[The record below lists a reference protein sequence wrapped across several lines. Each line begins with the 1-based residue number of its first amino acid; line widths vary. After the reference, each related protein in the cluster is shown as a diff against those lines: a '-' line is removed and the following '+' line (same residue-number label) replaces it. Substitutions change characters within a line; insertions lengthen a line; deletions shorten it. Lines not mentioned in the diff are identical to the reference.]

1 MAEMSAFQI
10 NAKIEELQNKDLDP
24 QVLVDTLESLELTR
38 NEKLDG
44 AAGLIDRSDMKIALA
59 KRKAKEWAKVARVE
73 ENRKKW
79 LNRYITEVLDRAGI
93 KELVTSEHI
102 FRPRYYKSSVVVDK
116 LADLPKEYI
125 TYIEDVK
132 ADKKK
137 LYADLKA
144 GTEISGAHL
153 KANRGTTIK

>member
-44 AAGLIDRSDMKIALA
+44 AAGLIDRSDMKITLA

-102 FRPRYYKSSVVVDK
+102 FRPRDYKSSVVVDK

>member
-1 MAEMSAFQI
+1 MTEMSAFQI

-59 KRKAKEWAKVARVE
+59 KRKTKEWQEVARVE
-73 ENRKKW
+73 ENKKKR
-79 LNRYITEVLDRAGI
+79 LNQYVTEVIDGAGI
-93 KELVTSEHI
+93 KELVTKEHI
-102 FRPRYYKSSVVVDK
+102 FKPRNFKDSVVVDK

>member
-1 MAEMSAFQI
+1 MTEMSAFQI
-10 NAKIEELQNKDLDP
+10 NAKIEELQDKDLDP
-24 QVLVDTLESLELTR
+24 QVLVDTIESLELTR

-44 AAGLIDRSDMKIALA
+44 AAGLIDRSDMKITLA
-59 KRKAKEWAKVARVE
+59 KRKAKEWAEVARVE
-73 ENRKKW
+73 ENKKKR
-79 LNRYITEVLDRAGI
+79 LNQYVTEVIDGAGI
-93 KELVTSEHI
+93 KELVTKEHI
-102 FRPRYYKSSVVVDK
+102 FKPRNFKDSVVIDK
-116 LADLPKEYI
+116 LANLPKEYV
-125 TYIEDVK
+125 THIENVK

>member
-10 NAKIEELQNKDLDP
+10 NAKIEELQDKDLDP
-24 QVLVDTLESLELTR
+24 QVLVDTIESLELTR

-59 KRKAKEWAKVARVE
+59 KRKAKEWQEVARVE
-73 ENRKKW
+73 ENKKKR
-79 LNRYITEVLDRAGI
+79 LNQYVTEVIDGAGI
-93 KELVTSEHI
+93 KELVTKEHI
-102 FRPRYYKSSVVVDK
+102 FKPRNFKDSVVVDK

-144 GTEISGAHL
+144 GTEINGAHL

>member
-1 MAEMSAFQI
+1 MHS
-10 NAKIEELQNKDLDP
+10 K
-24 QVLVDTLESLELTR
+24 LTQT
-38 NEKLDG
+38 
-44 AAGLIDRSDMKIALA
+44 
-59 KRKAKEWAKVARVE
+59 KRKAKEWQEVARVE
-73 ENRKKW
+73 ENKKKR
-79 LNRYITEVLDRAGI
+79 LNQYITDVIDGAGI
-93 KELVTSEHI
+93 KELVTKEHI
-102 FRPRYYKSSVVVDK
+102 FKPRNFKDSVVVDK

>member
-1 MAEMSAFQI
+1 MTEMSAFQI
-10 NAKIEELQNKDLDP
+10 NAKIEELQDKDLDP
-24 QVLVDTLESLELTR
+24 QVLVDTIESLELTR

-59 KRKAKEWAKVARVE
+59 KRKAKEWQEVARVE
-73 ENRKKW
+73 ENKKKW
-79 LNRYITEVLDRAGI
+79 LNQYVTEVIDGAGI
-93 KELVTSEHI
+93 KELVTKEHI
-102 FRPRYYKSSVVVDK
+102 FKPRNFKDSVVVDK

>member
-10 NAKIEELQNKDLDP
+10 NAKIEELQDKDLDP
-24 QVLVDTLESLELTR
+24 QVLVDTIESLELTR

-44 AAGLIDRSDMKIALA
+44 AAGLIDRSDMKITLA
-59 KRKAKEWAKVARVE
+59 KRKAKEWAEVARVE
-73 ENRKKW
+73 ENKKKR
-79 LNRYITEVLDRAGI
+79 LNQYITEVIDGAGI
-93 KELVTSEHI
+93 KELVTKEHI
-102 FRPRYYKSSVVVDK
+102 FKPRNYKESVVVDK

-125 TYIEDVK
+125 TYKDIK

-137 LYADLKA
+137 LYKDLKV

>member
-1 MAEMSAFQI
+1 MSAFQI
-10 NAKIEELQNKDLDP
+10 NAKIEELQNKNLDP

-44 AAGLIDRSDMKIALA
+44 AAGLIDRSDMKITLA
-59 KRKAKEWAKVARVE
+59 KRKTKEWAEVARVE
-73 ENRKKW
+73 ENKKKR
-79 LNRYITEVLDRAGI
+79 LNRYITEVIDGAGI

-102 FRPRYYKSSVVVDK
+102 FKPRDYKASVVIDK

-137 LYADLKA
+137 LYEDLKA
-144 GTEISGAHL
+144 GTEINGAHL
-153 KANRGTTIK
+153 KVNRGTTIK

>member
-44 AAGLIDRSDMKIALA
+44 A
-59 KRKAKEWAKVARVE
+59 
-73 ENRKKW
+73 
-79 LNRYITEVLDRAGI
+79 GI

-102 FRPRYYKSSVVVDK
+102 FRPRDYKPSVVVDK

-132 ADKKK
+132 ANKKK
-137 LYADLKA
+137 LYEDLKA
-144 GTEISGAHL
+144 DREINGAQL

>member
-59 KRKAKEWAKVARVE
+59 KRKAKEWAEVARVE
-73 ENRKKW
+73 ENKKKR
-79 LNRYITEVLDRAGI
+79 LNRYITEVIDGAGI
-93 KELVTSEHI
+93 KELVTKEHI
-102 FRPRYYKSSVVVDK
+102 FKPRNFKDSVVVDK

>member
-38 NEKLDG
+38 NQKLDG
-44 AAGLIDRSDMKIALA
+44 AAGLIDRSEMKIALA
-59 KRKAKEWAKVARVE
+59 KRKAKEWQEVARVE
-73 ENRKKW
+73 ENKKKR
-79 LNRYITEVLDRAGI
+79 LNQYVTEVIDGAGI
-93 KELVTSEHI
+93 KELVTKEHI
-102 FRPRYYKSSVVVDK
+102 FKPRNFKDSVVVDK

>member
-1 MAEMSAFQI
+1 MSELSAFQI
-10 NAKIEELQNKDLDP
+10 NKAIEELQEKDLDP
-24 QVLVDTLESLELTR
+24 AVLVDTIESLELTR

-59 KRKAKEWAKVARVE
+59 KRKAKEWQEVARVE
-73 ENRKKW
+73 ENKKKR
-79 LNRYITEVLDRAGI
+79 LNQYITDVIDGAGI
-93 KELVTSEHI
+93 KELVTKEHI
-102 FRPRYYKSSVVVDK
+102 FKPRNFKDSVVIDK

-137 LYADLKA
+137 LYEDLKA
-144 GTEISGAHL
+144 GTEINGAHL

>member
-1 MAEMSAFQI
+1 MSELSAFQI
-10 NAKIEELQNKDLDP
+10 NKAIEELQEKDLDP
-24 QVLVDTLESLELTR
+24 AVLVDTIESLELTR

-59 KRKAKEWAKVARVE
+59 KRKAKEWQEVARVE
-73 ENRKKW
+73 ENKKKR
-79 LNRYITEVLDRAGI
+79 LNQYITDVIDGAGI
-93 KELVTSEHI
+93 KELVTKEHI
-102 FRPRYYKSSVVVDK
+102 FKPRNFKDSVVIDK

>member
-10 NAKIEELQNKDLDP
+10 NAKIEELQNKNLDP

-44 AAGLIDRSDMKIALA
+44 AAGLIDRSDMKITLA
-59 KRKAKEWAKVARVE
+59 KRKAKEW
-73 ENRKKW
+73 
-79 LNRYITEVLDRAGI
+79 AGI

-102 FRPRYYKSSVVVDK
+102 FRPRDYKSSVVVDK

-132 ADKKK
+132 ANKKK
-137 LYADLKA
+137 LYEDLKA
-144 GTEISGAHL
+144 GTEINGAHL

>member
-1 MAEMSAFQI
+1 MTEMSAFQI
-10 NAKIEELQNKDLDP
+10 NAKIEELQDKDLDP
-24 QVLVDTLESLELTR
+24 QVLVDTIESLELTR

-59 KRKAKEWAKVARVE
+59 KRKAKEWAEVARVE
-73 ENRKKW
+73 ENKKKR
-79 LNRYITEVLDRAGI
+79 LNRYITEVIDGAGI

-102 FRPRYYKSSVVVDK
+102 FRPRDYKPSVVVDK

-132 ADKKK
+132 ANKKK
-137 LYADLKA
+137 L
-144 GTEISGAHL
+144 
-153 KANRGTTIK
+153 